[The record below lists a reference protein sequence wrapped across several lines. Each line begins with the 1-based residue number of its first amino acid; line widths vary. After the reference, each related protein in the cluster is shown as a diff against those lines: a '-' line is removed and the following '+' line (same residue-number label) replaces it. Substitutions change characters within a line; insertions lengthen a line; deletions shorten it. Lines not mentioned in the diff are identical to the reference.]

1 MVELWRN
8 GRHRA
13 LRSQM
18 NNSFFSTK
26 SLRLESFKGSLEL
39 LLQLVRREELD
50 ILGVS
55 ILQVLSQSL
64 EEELELDEG
73 AELLAAAAS
82 MLNLKSRRL
91 LPTNQETEG
100 VEEEDPVEDPQFNII
115 HQLIDYYQF
124 REKAKELSKLEQER
138 SSLYYRGWS
147 SPPEAP
153 SKLGIEHLG
162 MKDLEEAFQQALAR
176 AQLNEQEIQE
186 EPFQVSD
193 KLLFLKQEFARK
205 NELPVLELFLT
216 CKSKL
221 EMIVLFLAILESMKR
236 GILAITKSHDNTLTL
251 SKTLPTT

>member
-1 MVELWRN
+1 
-8 GRHRA
+8 
-13 LRSQM
+13 M
-18 NNSFFSTK
+18 NSSFFSTK
-26 SLRLESFKGSLEL
+26 PLKLESFKGSLDL

-55 ILQVLSQSL
+55 IIQVLSQSL
-64 EEELELDEG
+64 EDELELDEG

-91 LPTNQETEG
+91 LPANQEAEE
-100 VEEEDPVEDPQFNII
+100 VEEENPAGDPNFNII

-153 SKLGIEHLG
+153 SKLGVEHLA
-162 MKDLEEAFQQALAR
+162 MTDLEEVFQQALAR
-176 AQLNEQEIQE
+176 AQLNEHEIKE
-186 EPFQVSD
+186 EPFQVAD
-193 KLLFLKQEFARK
+193 KLLFLRQEFARRDD
-205 NELPVLELFLT
+205 LPVLELFLT

-236 GILAITKSHDNTLTL
+236 GILTMTKSENNILTL
-251 SKTLPTT
+251 SKTVQHSHGQATELS

>member
-1 MVELWRN
+1 
-8 GRHRA
+8 
-13 LRSQM
+13 M
-18 NNSFFSTK
+18 NSSFFSTK
-26 SLRLESFKGSLEL
+26 SLKLESFKGSLDL

-55 ILQVLSQSL
+55 IIQVLSQSL
-64 EEELELDEG
+64 EDELELDEG

-91 LPTNQETEG
+91 LPANQEAE
-100 VEEEDPVEDPQFNII
+100 VEEQENPVEDPHFNII

-153 SKLGIEHLG
+153 SKLGVEHLA
-162 MKDLEEAFQQALAR
+162 MTDLEEVFQQAISR
-176 AQLNEQEIQE
+176 AQLNEHEIKD

-193 KLLFLKQEFARK
+193 KLLFLKQEFARSAV
-205 NELPVLELFLT
+205 LPVLELFLT

-236 GILAITKSHDNTLTL
+236 GILTMTKLEDNTLTL
-251 SKTLPTT
+251 SKAAPNSHGQTTELS

>member
-1 MVELWRN
+1 
-8 GRHRA
+8 
-13 LRSQM
+13 M
-18 NNSFFSTK
+18 NSSFFSTK
-26 SLRLESFKGSLEL
+26 SLKLESFKGSLDL

-55 ILQVLSQSL
+55 IIQVLSQSR

-73 AELLAAAAS
+73 AELLAATAS

-91 LPTNQETEG
+91 LPANQEAE
-100 VEEEDPVEDPQFNII
+100 VEEEENPAEDPHFNII

-153 SKLGIEHLG
+153 SKLGVEHLG
-162 MKDLEEAFQQALAR
+162 LEDLEEVFQQAIAR
-176 AQLNEQEIQE
+176 AQLNEHEIKD
-186 EPFQVSD
+186 EPFQVAD
-193 KLLFLKQEFARK
+193 KLLFLKQEFARSDV
-205 NELPVLELFLT
+205 LPVLELFLT

-236 GILAITKSHDNTLTL
+236 GILAITKSQDDTLTL
-251 SKTLPTT
+251 SKAVQNSHGQTTELS